1 MGLLSRCGSRVYYVQ
16 LSEGHF
22 VGSISSHYVT
32 VDGSGDL
39 CFEEALSVVPTAF
52 LEYVNGG
59 ALSHRLRP
67 VKER

>member
-1 MGLLSRCGSRVYYVQ
+1 M
-16 LSEGHF
+16 
-22 VGSISSHYVT
+22 T

-39 CFEEALSVVPTAF
+39 FFEEALSVVPAAF
-52 LEYVNGG
+52 LVDIDSG